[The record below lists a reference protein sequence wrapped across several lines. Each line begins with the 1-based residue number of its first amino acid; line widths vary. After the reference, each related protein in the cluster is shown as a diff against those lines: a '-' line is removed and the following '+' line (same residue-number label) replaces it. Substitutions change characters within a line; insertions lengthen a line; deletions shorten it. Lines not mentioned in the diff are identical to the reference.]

1 MLTMN
6 TEFINVAMVVAYN
19 NKPNIRICLQ
29 TEVMEED
36 TMEKHGV
43 IKHGKQKVKTTN
55 EIEPVHGL
63 TYCRRKANKMRHSNK
78 GKCKLDDM
86 SFNDKSDDKI
96 SSPKSKSR
104 RHLRKE
110 IERLMEENHMLM
122 MKLEDFNA
130 ISDDREEQKDKDKLI
145 FKIRDKYHKL
155 AQEYE
160 RVQQECE
167 ELNVLL
173 KQKETEYRQLHVH
186 HEESTQIYQQLET
199 TKDSLLNLNQKLKS
213 DNIQLKEDI
222 VLLKKVIYQ
231 LNVELERYQDKLRSC
246 GQIIPLQYSTSTMN
260 DAELS
265 KENKKMLESWGNVDL
280 HALGPLLNAYQ
291 ENIMEKKELI
301 SKYEREL
308 NDFTGR
314 CKEIILEN
322 EYLQK
327 ELENSKSK
335 CNRYVEE
342 IKEISNDATLIKEQ
356 NDKVTQQVVNHKQK
370 LQELQSLYERKIES
384 LAQEN
389 KSLHKE
395 VVTYKTELSNLQGKY
410 KIINEGYEMLKS
422 NSDKTMPVHVHV
434 AAVDE
439 CKRLF
444 EELKSQYESEKKKL
458 STRIKQLE
466 ESLPDNEKQFVTVT
480 AERNH
485 LKNLTRTLERN
496 LKRTQHKLTNVQNV
510 VYSVQISRDS
520 FKRQLNKTTAYC
532 ERLVSEYE
540 KVMSE
545 KEKLMNLLH
554 EREKENADIQYIGD
568 SIAHRV
574 GNLKSQLNAVQ
585 KDAKDQLA
593 MVERHIRIHEV
604 GTNQLKSEYRQEVQ
618 RLKRLLKQKDDVI
631 TQLQKEKEKLTSQ
644 ENIELV

>member
-19 NKPNIRICLQ
+19 NKPNIRICLK
-29 TEVMEED
+29 TEVIQED
-36 TMEKHGV
+36 TMEKHGI
-43 IKHGKQKVKTTN
+43 IKHGKEKVKTTN

-78 GKCKLDDM
+78 GKFKLDDM

-130 ISDDREEQKDKDKLI
+130 ITDDREEQKDKDKLI

-186 HEESTQIYQQLET
+186 HEESTQVYQQLEK

-246 GQIIPLQYSTSTMN
+246 GQIIPLQYSTGTMN

-280 HALGPLLNAYQ
+280 HVLGPLLNAYQ
-291 ENIMEKKELI
+291 ENIIEKKELI

-314 CKEIILEN
+314 CKEIISEN

-335 CNRYVEE
+335 CNRYEEE

-384 LAQEN
+384 LTQEN

-395 VVTYKTELSNLQGKY
+395 VITYKTELSNLQGKY
-410 KIINEGYEMLKS
+410 KIVNEGYEMLKN

-466 ESLPDNEKQFVTVT
+466 ESLPDNEKQLVTVT

-532 ERLVSEYE
+532 EKLVSEYE

>member
-1 MLTMN
+1 MSYFCGTLSDD
-6 TEFINVAMVVAYN
+6 
-19 NKPNIRICLQ
+19 K
-29 TEVMEED
+29 ED

-43 IKHGKQKVKTTN
+43 VKHSKQKGRTTD

-63 TYCRRKANKMRHSNK
+63 TYCRRKATKTRHSNK
-78 GKCKLDDM
+78 GKVKLDDL

-110 IERLMEENHMLM
+110 IERLMEENHMLLI
-122 MKLEDFNA
+122 KLEDFNA
-130 ISDDREEQKDKDKLI
+130 TSDNREEQKDKDKLI

-160 RVQQECE
+160 RVQQQCE
-167 ELNVLL
+167 ESNVLL

-186 HEESTQIYQQLET
+186 HEESTQVFQQLEK

-213 DNIQLKEDI
+213 ENVQLKEDI

-231 LNVELERYQDKLRSC
+231 LNTELERYQDKLRLC
-246 GQIIPLQYSTSTMN
+246 GQVIPLQYSTSTMN
-260 DAELS
+260 DVEIS
-265 KENKKMLESWGNVDL
+265 RENKKMLESWGNVDL
-280 HALGPLLNAYQ
+280 HALAPLLNAYQ
-291 ENIMEKKELI
+291 ENITEKKELI
-301 SKYEREL
+301 NKYEQEL

-314 CKEIILEN
+314 CKEIISEN
-322 EYLQK
+322 EFLQK

-335 CNRYVEE
+335 CNRYIEE
-342 IKEISNDATLIKEQ
+342 IKQISNDAALIKEQ
-356 NDKVTQQVVNHKQK
+356 NDTVTQQAVHHKQK

-384 LAQEN
+384 LTQEN

-410 KIINEGYEMLKS
+410 KIVNEGYEILKS

-444 EELKSQYESEKKKL
+444 EELKLQYESEKKKL
-458 STRIKQLE
+458 TTRIKQLE
-466 ESLPDNEKQFVTVT
+466 ESLPDNEKQLVTVT

-485 LKNLTRTLERN
+485 LKNLTKTLERD
-496 LKRTQHKLTNVQNV
+496 LKRTQHKLTNVQNI
-510 VYSVQISRDS
+510 VYSIQISRDS

-532 ERLVSEYE
+532 EKLVSEYE
-540 KVMSE
+540 KVISE
-545 KEKLMNLLH
+545 KEKLTNLLH

-604 GTNQLKSEYRQEVQ
+604 GTHQLKSEYRQEVQ

-631 TQLQKEKEKLTSQ
+631 TQLRKEKEKRASQ